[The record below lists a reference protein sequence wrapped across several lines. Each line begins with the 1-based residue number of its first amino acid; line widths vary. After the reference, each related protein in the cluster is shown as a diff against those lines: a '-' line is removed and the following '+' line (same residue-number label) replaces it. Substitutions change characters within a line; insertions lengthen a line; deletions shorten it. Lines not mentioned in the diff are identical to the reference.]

1 MRTKLCYVA
10 SDVGLSRLLEENIR
24 YIDRDRY
31 DLTTF
36 FLGDNR
42 PKEIDNLITDGF
54 DVRYMEH
61 RGKRSIPLTL
71 CRLYRMFGEIEPDV
85 VHTHLFHS
93 SLTGLTAALLRR
105 VRKRVVTRHHSVEA
119 HRYHPHAVLY
129 DRFFNSIATDIV
141 AITDIVAEVLIE
153 QEGVERSKVSVVHHG
168 FDMRRFDLAL
178 SDNSDL
184 RAKYGLEG
192 CHPVV
197 GVISR
202 FIHWKGI
209 QYIIP
214 AFKSLLNRYP
224 NAKLVMANA
233 AGPYGPEVMRM
244 LEDLR
249 PDRYCLIQFEREV
262 ERLYRSFD
270 VFVHVPIG
278 REYEAFGQVYVEAL
292 ALKVPAVFTL
302 SGIANDFVR
311 HRENA
316 LVVPFQDPESI
327 SEAIIEIVED
337 EQLRVSLTS
346 TGRREVEQMFA
357 IRKMIANLDEVYGQ
371 A

>member
-1 MRTKLCYVA
+1 
-10 SDVGLSRLLEENIR
+10 
-24 YIDRDRY
+24 
-31 DLTTF
+31 
-36 FLGDNR
+36 
-42 PKEIDNLITDGF
+42 
-54 DVRYMEH
+54 
-61 RGKRSIPLTL
+61 
-71 CRLYRMFGEIEPDV
+71 
-85 VHTHLFHS
+85 
-93 SLTGLTAALLRR
+93 
-105 VRKRVVTRHHSVEA
+105 
-119 HRYHPHAVLY
+119 
-129 DRFFNSIATDIV
+129 
-141 AITDIVAEVLIE
+141 
-153 QEGVERSKVSVVHHG
+153 
-168 FDMRRFDLAL
+168 
-178 SDNSDL
+178 
-184 RAKYGLEG
+184 
-192 CHPVV
+192 
-197 GVISR
+197 
-202 FIHWKGI
+202 
-209 QYIIP
+209 
-214 AFKSLLNRYP
+214 
-224 NAKLVMANA
+224 
-233 AGPYGPEVMRM
+233 M